1 MWPTENYMIKNKL
14 LYENSLERFLVAQED
29 CYQEVLH
36 ELRQGHKQAHWIWFI
51 FPQLRGLGNIEYSQY
66 YGLGS
71 QNIVL
76 KATGMPPFLVDAVVS
91 V

>member
-1 MWPTENYMIKNKL
+1 MIKNKL

-36 ELRQGHKQAHWIWFI
+36 ELRQGHKQTHLIWFI
-51 FPQLRGLGNIEYSQY
+51 FRQLRGLGNIEYSQY